1 MSFCKWMVG
10 QGLIRAKRYKKLW
23 RAMSASK
30 WIHYSEENQLI
41 GYIVIKFTR
50 IYLSERYKNG
60 ADERLNKLRNL
71 IIKQILKETCFRSC
85 LLQKGNLFLLRDSI

>member
-1 MSFCKWMVG
+1 MVRG
-10 QGLIRAKRYKKLW
+10 QILLRVTRYRKLW

-41 GYIVIKFTR
+41 GYIVIKFIR
-50 IYLSERYKNG
+50 ISLSERYKNG

-71 IIKQILKETCFRSC
+71 IVK
-85 LLQKGNLFLLRDSI
+85 